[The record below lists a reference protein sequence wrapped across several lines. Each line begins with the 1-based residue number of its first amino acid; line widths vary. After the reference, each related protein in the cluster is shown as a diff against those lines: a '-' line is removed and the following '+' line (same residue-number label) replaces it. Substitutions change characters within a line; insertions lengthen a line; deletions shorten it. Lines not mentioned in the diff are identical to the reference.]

1 MVDSLRGYE
10 TINKSMTTIIH
21 GREVKEDPLKLA
33 RAGRI
38 VFWLTL
44 IPLAIGLFASFFG
57 FSFGIPFD
65 FITTI

>member
-1 MVDSLRGYE
+1 M
-10 TINKSMTTIIH
+10 
-21 GREVKEDPLKLA
+21 KLA
-33 RAGRI
+33 IAGKI

>member
-1 MVDSLRGYE
+1 M
-10 TINKSMTTIIH
+10 ITIIH
-21 GREVKEDPLKLA
+21 GREVRHDPMKLA
-33 RAGRI
+33 IAGEI